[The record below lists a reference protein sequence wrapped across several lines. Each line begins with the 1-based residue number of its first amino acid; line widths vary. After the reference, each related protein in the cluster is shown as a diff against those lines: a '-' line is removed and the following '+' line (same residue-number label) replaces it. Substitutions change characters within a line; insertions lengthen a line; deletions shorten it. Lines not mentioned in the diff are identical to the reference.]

1 MSKDIWKIPSENK
14 IFPMVVINILKRLQ
28 ERFFIFTLK
37 GTHILKFGGDIGVDI
52 LPLEDSLKGRLEAK
66 KPMRKVLE

>member
-1 MSKDIWKIPSENK
+1 
-14 IFPMVVINILKRLQ
+14 MVVTNVLKGLQ

-37 GTHILKFGGDIGVDI
+37 GTHILKFGGDTGVDV
-52 LPLEDSLKGRLEAK
+52 LQLEDSLKGRLEAK

>member
-1 MSKDIWKIPSENK
+1 
-14 IFPMVVINILKRLQ
+14 MVVINILNGLQ

-37 GTHILKFGGDIGVDI
+37 GTHILKFRGDIGVDI
-52 LPLEDSLKGRLEAK
+52 LQLEDSLKGRLEAK